1 MDTRETGWR
10 PAERVR
16 GMGESV
22 FTEMTELARR
32 TGAVNLGQGVP
43 ELDGPR
49 PLLEEVAAAVLAGAN
64 QYPPAYGFPA
74 LREAVAGHQR
84 RRYGL
89 EYAPQGEVLVTTGAT
104 EAIAAALMAL
114 CDPGDEVLAFD
125 PCYDAYPAAAR
136 FAGARLVPVPLAE
149 ETDGEGRPGFALD
162 LDALRAAVTGRTR
175 VLMLNTPHN
184 PTGKVFTAA
193 ELTAIAELCRER
205 DLTVVTDEVYEH
217 LVYDDATHRTIAAL
231 PGMRERTLTIS
242 SAGKTF
248 NVTGW
253 KVGWVCGPAR
263 LVAAVAAAKQFLTYA
278 SGTPYQEAL
287 ARALGG
293 VEEWAGEL
301 RRTLRRNR
309 DLLSEGLTRAGLRPY
324 RAEAG
329 YFLQAD
335 IRAWGHADGVRFCRE
350 LPLRAGVVAIPTSA
364 FHLAP
369 DAPSHLVR
377 FSFCRQEKSVV
388 EAVEKLIAA
397 A

>member
-49 PLLEEVAAAVLAGAN
+49 PLLEEAAAAVLAGAN

-125 PCYDAYPAAAR
+125 PCYDAYPAVAR
-136 FAGARLVPVPLAE
+136 FAGARLAPVPLAE
-149 ETDGEGRPGFALD
+149 ETGADGRPGFVLD

-193 ELTAIAELCRER
+193 ELAAIAELCRER

-217 LVYDDATHRTIAAL
+217 LVYDDVPHRTIAAL

-263 LVAAVAAAKQFLTYA
+263 LVSAVAAAKQFLTYA

-364 FHLAP
+364 FQLAP

-377 FSFCRQEKSVV
+377 FSFCRREKSVV